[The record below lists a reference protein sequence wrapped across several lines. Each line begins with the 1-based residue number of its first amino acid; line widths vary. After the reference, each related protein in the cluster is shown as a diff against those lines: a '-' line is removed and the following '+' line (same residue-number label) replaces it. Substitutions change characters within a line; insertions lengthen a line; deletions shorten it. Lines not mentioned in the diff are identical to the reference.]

1 MVIRSDVRTYR
12 RMGLAL
18 ALALASVGALA
29 AQDSPPK
36 QDAMDAMHGQAGM
49 QGMKGMH
56 ANMQGMH
63 MMPATVSAVDTKTGV
78 VDVTAGGMAL
88 KVHFPPASVANL
100 KAGDQ
105 ITLHMGFSKP

>member
-1 MVIRSDVRTYR
+1 MVIRSDVRACR

-18 ALALASVGALA
+18 ALALTSVGAMA

-36 QDAMDAMHGQAGM
+36 QDPMGAMHGQQGM
-49 QGMKGMH
+49 GGMKGMH

>member
-1 MVIRSDVRTYR
+1 MVTHNDFPRLR
-12 RMGLAL
+12 RIGLAL
-18 ALALASVGALA
+18 GLALASVTAMA

-36 QDAMDAMHGQAGM
+36 QDAMHGQ
-49 QGMKGMH
+49 QGMEGMKEMH

-63 MMPATVSAVDTKTGV
+63 KMPATVSAVDTKTGV
-78 VDVTAGGMAL
+78 VDVTAGGMPL

-105 ITLHMGFSKP
+105 ITLHLAFSKP

>member
-1 MVIRSDVRTYR
+1 MVNHSNFLKWRRT
-12 RMGLAL
+12 GLAL
-18 ALALASVGALA
+18 ALTLTSAVAMA

-36 QDAMDAMHGQAGM
+36 QDSMGAMHGQ
-49 QGMKGMH
+49 QGMEGMKEMH

-63 MMPATVSAVDTKTGV
+63 KMPATVSAVDTKTGV

-105 ITLHMGFSKP
+105 ITLHLAFSKP